1 MKVIVITGSTKGLGF
16 ALADGFLGLG
26 CSAAVCG
33 RTEASAAGALEQLA
47 KRHGNERV
55 AAFQCDVRDRN
66 QVVRLWNRAKSR
78 FGRVDIWVNNAGLSN
93 PQAKIWQIPDAQ
105 IAAVVDTNP
114 MGVIHGSQ
122 VAVSGMLGEGHGA
135 VYNVEGMGSDG
146 RMHEGLVPY
155 GMTKYGVSYFT
166 RGLAKELKGSPL
178 IVGSIRPGMLATEMI
193 TAQFEG
199 RPEEW
204 KRAKRIFNIIANR
217 PETVAPWLARRMLDN
232 RRSGACISY
241 ISSWK
246 LMWRFLTAPLGHR
259 DLFPEDAS

>member
-26 CSAAVCG
+26 CSVAICG
-33 RTEASAAGALEQLA
+33 RTQASAAGAVEQLA

-55 AAFQCDVRDRN
+55 AAFQCDVRDPN
-66 QVVRLWNRAKSR
+66 QVQGLWDSAKAR

-105 IAAVVDTNP
+105 VAAVVETNL

-122 VAVSGMLGEGHGA
+122 VAVRGMLIEGHGA
-135 VYNVEGMGSDG
+135 VYNMEGMGSDG

-166 RGLAKELKGSPL
+166 RGLVKELKGSPL
-178 IVGSIRPGMLATEMI
+178 IVGSIRPGMLVTEMI

-217 PETVAPWLARRMLDN
+217 PEAVAPWLARKILEN

-246 LMWRFLTAPLGHR
+246 LMWRFMTAFLRRR
-259 DLFPEDAS
+259 DLFPADAS

>member
-16 ALADGFLGLG
+16 ALAEGFLGLG
-26 CSAAVCG
+26 CSVALCG
-33 RTEASAAGALEQLA
+33 RTQASANAALEQLA
-47 KRHGNERV
+47 RRHGNERV
-55 AAFQCDVRDRN
+55 AAFQCDVRDLN
-66 QVVRLWNRAKSR
+66 QVLGLWNSTKTS

-93 PQAKIWQIPDAQ
+93 QQAKIWQIPDDQ
-105 IAAVVDTNP
+105 MAAVVDTNL

-122 VAVSGMLGEGHGA
+122 VAVSGMLAEGHGA
-135 VYNVEGMGSDG
+135 VYNVEGLGSDG

-178 IVGSIRPGMLATEMI
+178 IIGSIRPGMLVTEML
-193 TAQFEG
+193 TSQFEG

-204 KRAKRIFNIIANR
+204 KQAKRIFNIIANR
-217 PETVAPWLARRMLDN
+217 PETVAPWLVRRMLEN
-232 RRSGACISY
+232 RRTGACIAYS
-241 ISSWK
+241 SSWK
-246 LMWRFLTAPLGHR
+246 LMWRFMTAPLRHR